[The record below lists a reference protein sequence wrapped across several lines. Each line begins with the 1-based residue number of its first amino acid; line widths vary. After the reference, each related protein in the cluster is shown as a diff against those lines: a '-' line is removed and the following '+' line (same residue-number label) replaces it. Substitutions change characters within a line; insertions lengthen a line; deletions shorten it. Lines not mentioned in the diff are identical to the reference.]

1 MANNISTYII
11 CQALVRKG
19 YEITVLTPN
28 VPEQKDKYF
37 KYIKLN
43 NPPSFLE
50 PFEEKYFS
58 KISSK
63 ENLPRGIYWASDF
76 YGTAFLYNKN
86 VKKIVTVRDYWPVCN
101 CGDALTKN
109 LEFCYERDLKS
120 ILNCKKISESSLFR
134 KIPRIIKYLRNSGF
148 RRTILSKFNHVV
160 FISNFVENKIIFD
173 IHLNNYSVIY
183 NSLPQNYLDKKITQ
197 KKIFH
202 NILFAG
208 AVIRHKGPSVII
220 DALKTIIKVNPKI
233 TLTIA
238 GELYGEHRA
247 ILDKLRQLENIR
259 VAGRIPHHRM
269 IELYDT
275 SDIVVSPSLWA
286 EPFGRSLVEGMARK
300 CIPIATNQGG
310 PAEIIENGKTGFLF
324 ERRNYNQLAKI
335 IINLYQ
341 NPETMKIIQ
350 EKARNFAIKNFSPEK
365 IAQKYEKA
373 FRNI

>member
-1 MANNISTYII
+1 M
-11 CQALVRKG
+11 
-19 YEITVLTPN
+19 
-28 VPEQKDKYF
+28 
-37 KYIKLN
+37 
-43 NPPSFLE
+43 
-50 PFEEKYFS
+50 
-58 KISSK
+58 
-63 ENLPRGIYWASDF
+63 
-76 YGTAFLYNKN
+76 
-86 VKKIVTVRDYWPVCN
+86 
-101 CGDALTKN
+101 
-109 LEFCYERDLKS
+109 
-120 ILNCKKISESSLFR
+120 
-134 KIPRIIKYLRNSGF
+134 
-148 RRTILSKFNHVV
+148 
-160 FISNFVENKIIFD
+160 
-173 IHLNNYSVIY
+173 
-183 NSLPQNYLDKKITQ
+183 
-197 KKIFH
+197 
-202 NILFAG
+202 
-208 AVIRHKGPSVII
+208 IRHKGPSVII